1 MFHLNL
7 TNWMFKEL
15 ILREKYFVSKTSK
28 LYLGIDI
35 SFLFISLTIIWRNF
49 EGFLHLQNV
58 NFVCMCI
65 YLFLLTMLITG
76 KWNIILN
83 MARTLLLL
91 SGKNIVKTNVML
103 IESSLPKLVAWEI
116 NSMEHEF
123 VWRKHHLVKFWEI
136 LG

>member
-1 MFHLNL
+1 
-7 TNWMFKEL
+7 MFKEL

-35 SFLFISLTIIWRNF
+35 SFLPIIWRNF

-65 YLFLLTMLITG
+65 YLFLLTKLITG
-76 KWNIILN
+76 KWKILLY

-103 IESSLPKLVAWEI
+103 IESSLPKQVAWEI

-123 VWRKHHLVKFWEI
+123 VWRKYHLVKFWEI

>member
-1 MFHLNL
+1 
-7 TNWMFKEL
+7 MFKEL

-35 SFLFISLTIIWRNF
+35 SFLPIIWRNF

-103 IESSLPKLVAWEI
+103 IESSLPKQVAWEI

-123 VWRKHHLVKFWEI
+123 VWRKYHLVKFWEI